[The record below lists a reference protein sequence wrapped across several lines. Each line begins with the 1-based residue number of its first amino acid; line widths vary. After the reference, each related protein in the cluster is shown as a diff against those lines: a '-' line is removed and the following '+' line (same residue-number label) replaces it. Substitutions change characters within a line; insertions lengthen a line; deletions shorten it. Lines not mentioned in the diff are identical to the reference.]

1 MITSQTD
8 SLLSHH
14 TQSSPASS
22 LATTPGCST
31 VSSAAVSLFLEKLN
45 STMAQWTQ
53 CVQGGRQNH
62 FWVTVLCSVSL
73 LFVFPEL
80 GRAAEKLG
88 TAQQRSVAGCCWP
101 LAGSGT
107 ALLNNCQGPLHY
119 LLCLYFASLHMVIL
133 TQIFFVDT
141 NIFLD
146 TNIFCSHKYLLTQL
160 FLRLKYFLDTIF
172 IGHRYIFT
180 KILNIF

>member
-1 MITSQTD
+1 MSQTD

-22 LATTPGCST
+22 PATTPGCST
-31 VSSAAVSLFLEKLN
+31 VSSVAVSLFLEKLN

-62 FWVTVLCSVSL
+62 FWVTVLCL
-73 LFVFPEL
+73 CYLCFPSWGE
-80 GRAAEKLG
+80 
-88 TAQQRSVAGCCWP
+88 QQRNWAQRSSAVQLWGAGCCWP

-107 ALLNNCQGPLHY
+107 ALLNNYQGPLHY

-180 KILNIF
+180 KILNIL